1 MASALDILA
10 TPLLSALEG
19 PRKAYREL
27 KIRRDQARYGYFFI
41 RAHPRSGTTW
51 VERLLNQHPRVH
63 SRGEFHFQIFEQ
75 ALDDFGHADHQ
86 MGRHGPVKEQALQC
100 VREMCVR
107 LLHAGVDQDQFP
119 KGGKVWLGD
128 RTPMPVKIRGAELLP
143 GARYFNIVR
152 DGRDVLVS
160 FTFHELNGSGYQM
173 KREPFKTRLAPMV
186 ERFRAEP
193 GYFVEH
199 PEELLADEKWVRFAS
214 GLWAERVAWDLDST
228 ESINAGD
235 ERRAMV
241 VRYER
246 VHEDPQR
253 ERDEMLR
260 FLGLDPSEAQA
271 VDVGEFTRAGFEE
284 ESPTS
289 FRRKGDVG
297 QWQKYFTGEAARWFD
312 EVAGEVQERLG
323 YPRMLEP
330 AA

>member
-1 MASALDILA
+1 MASALDILVNA
-10 TPLLSALEG
+10 MDG
-19 PRKAYREL
+19 PRKVYREL
-27 KIRRDQARYGYFFI
+27 KIRRDQARYGYFFV

-75 ALDDFGHADHQ
+75 ALEDFGHADHQ
-86 MGRHGPVKEQALQC
+86 MGRRGAVKEQALQC

-107 LLHAGVDQDQFP
+107 LLHAGVDGDTFP
-119 KGGKVWLGD
+119 RGGKVWLGD
-128 RTPMPVKIRGAELLP
+128 RTPMPVKIRDAELLP
-143 GARYFNIVR
+143 GARYFNVVR

-173 KREPFKTRLAPMV
+173 KREPFRSRMAPMV

-193 GYFVEH
+193 DHFVEH
-199 PEELLADEKWVRFAS
+199 PEALLADEQWVRFAS
-214 GLWAERVAWDLDST
+214 GLWAERVGEDLDAT
-228 ESINAGD
+228 ESINRGGEAP
-235 ERRAMV
+235 RAMV

-246 VHEDPQR
+246 VHADAR
-253 ERDEMLR
+253 HERDEMLR

-271 VDVGEFTRAGFEE
+271 VDAGEFTSAGFEKE
-284 ESPTS
+284 NPTS
-289 FRRKGDVG
+289 FRRRGEVG
-297 QWQKYFTGEAARWFD
+297 QWQKYFTGEVARWFD

-323 YPRMLEP
+323 YPRMLET